1 VHAHAVDGNVAISAV
16 SQETSLI
23 LEIYIYI
30 YIYCTIFV
38 VVFVGVAFDKK
49 RCKELGSAVVCVVV
63 AAGAMAQVVF
73 MSITVTSYDYTR

>member
-1 VHAHAVDGNVAISAV
+1 
-16 SQETSLI
+16 
-23 LEIYIYI
+23 
-30 YIYCTIFV
+30 V